1 MGRDREQSLGAGL
14 RERSVAAADCRGR
27 DCCAGAG
34 WGGGRGSWLS
44 EVEAR
49 GTDRGPRTRGA
60 GAQAPGGP
68 WKTWLPSCG
77 GG

>member
-1 MGRDREQSLGAGL
+1 MSQDQERKSGAGL
-14 RERSVAAADCRGR
+14 RELLVGAADCRGR

-34 WGGGRGSWLS
+34 WGGERGSWVS

-49 GTDRGPRTRGA
+49 GTGQGPRMPGA
-60 GAQAPGGP
+60 DAQAPVGQ
-68 WKTWLPSCG
+68 KTWLPSCG